1 MTRRSPW
8 QIGSYIRGSRATRHT
23 LGRMRGGKLKV
34 LAANVA
40 VQICLSP
47 FESRKSIENRIA
59 YLKVGW

>member
-1 MTRRSPW
+1 
-8 QIGSYIRGSRATRHT
+8 
-23 LGRMRGGKLKV
+23 MRGGKLKV